1 MDQFY
6 PVSLRIS
13 LKYFRYKVFS
23 GALIVM
29 PSSLLC
35 YGELSAYIELI
46 QLCNLCHEL
55 KPTVVMTD
63 EITEPHCSWILTLF
77 NFDTG

>member
-6 PVSLRIS
+6 LVSLRIS
-13 LKYFRYKVFS
+13 LKYFRYNVFS

-29 PSSLLC
+29 PSH

-55 KPTVVMTD
+55 KSTVVMID

>member
-6 PVSLRIS
+6 PVGLRIS
-13 LKYFRYKVFS
+13 LKYFRYNVFS

-29 PSSLLC
+29 SSH